1 MRRRRAHE
9 LLAAADTICCS
20 TTASEPLFDGHVVA
34 DHTTVVAIGSHEP
47 DARDVHDALVG
58 RDGGRRVEL
67 LGAAR
72 GACVTAPRRH
82 RSLAVSRERQPAMHL
97 SRNGL
102 PLPRELGTLAE
113 TRLAPAG
120 DERQQRPAGARWVLL
135 RVRLRACPRRWW
147 PLPGTH
153 SRRRGINSGLDRA
166 DGWSGVVGRAPPRRR
181 RSRTAVRG
189 RALPLRREVAGRV
202 APCSRPSRRPLR
214 QRA

>member
-1 MRRRRAHE
+1 VRSRRTRAAPRTRRRRAHE

-102 PLPRELGTLAE
+102 PLPRERSTE
-113 TRLAPAG
+113 PG
-120 DERQQRPAGARWVLL
+120 DGQAA
-135 RVRLRACPRRWW
+135 A
-147 PLPGTH
+147 
-153 SRRRGINSGLDRA
+153 LDDKR
-166 DGWSGVVGRAPPRRR
+166 
-181 RSRTAVRG
+181 
-189 RALPLRREVAGRV
+189 
-202 APCSRPSRRPLR
+202 
-214 QRA
+214 